1 MLKANVGTR
10 KVLMGIWFSVL
21 DLIAFLNGLP
31 GTDFQV
37 IMLALIAAFFS
48 ANAYENK
55 VKPDAQVAE
64 EPEPQPEAPKPF
76 DPKKC

>member
-1 MLKANVGTR
+1 MLKASTGQR

-55 VKPDAQVAE
+55 IKPE
-64 EPEPQPEAPKPF
+64 GI
-76 DPKKC
+76 KKNDGTES